1 MIVLSF
7 RFPAR
12 RYHATPW
19 DAHVNEGRIEWP
31 PSCWRLMRAMLA
43 VGYTKFGWVDEPPSV
58 AQDLIGKLAAVEPAY
73 ALPSS
78 TESHTRHYMPTRKK
92 PVKVFDSF
100 LRFVHDNAEL
110 AVRFDTELSPDET
123 DCLRELVS
131 GLTYLGRAE
140 SWVEVSLLDAEHA
153 TLTVEQ
159 RHWCRPND
167 RSPDE
172 HSPGRPVRLLAAQP
186 ESVFQAWRT
195 ESIECAFQAVEQQE
209 QDKQRAKGKSVT
221 AAAAKKLRAKVEA
234 TYPTNILH
242 ALQLET
248 HSWQSQGWPKPPG
261 SRWVEYS
268 IPDES
273 FQQKPLAPLA
283 LSPKQDRVSAVL
295 LAVDG
300 NGKHGTVRPLMR
312 HNLRLMELLHST
324 AIYKATSDLGFG
336 NIPELSGKDND
347 GNVLRGHQHA
357 HYLPLCLLGGGK
369 IDHVLVWC
377 RSGFTNRAIASL
389 AAIRWAYSKGNLDLS
404 INMAG
409 MGEVADIRQQL
420 DLSGSTKMNSLNSL
434 VTAASWQS
442 ATPLVLRKYQHKRGK
457 KTPEGQIREEL
468 VQRGF
473 DEPTDVCIWTPQKMV
488 ERKLKGFVL
497 RRKSGKQQ
505 PPSETSWAASIR
517 FARPQ
522 AGPICLGY
530 ASHFGMGL
538 FQAEE
543 S

>member
-7 RFPAR
+7 RFPAK

-31 PSCWRLMRAMLA
+31 PSSWRLMRAMLA
-43 VGYTKFGWVDEPPSV
+43 VGYTKLGWVVEPPTV
-58 AQDLIGKLAAVEPAY
+58 AQGLIRKLAAVDPVY

-78 TESHTRHYMPTRKK
+78 TESHTRHYMPTRDK
-92 PVKVFDSF
+92 PVKVFDAF
-100 LRFVHDNAEL
+100 LRFVHDDADL
-110 AVRFDTELSPDET
+110 SVRFDTELNSDET
-123 DCLRELVS
+123 ECLRELVA

-140 SWVEVSLLDAEHA
+140 SWVEASLLDADQA
-153 TLTVEQ
+153 TVVVEQ
-159 RHWCRPND
+159 RHWCLPKD
-167 RSPDE
+167 HTTDE
-172 HSPGRPVRLLAAQP
+172 PAPGRHVRLLAARP
-186 ESVFQAWRT
+186 EPAFQSWRT
-195 ESIECAFQAVEQQE
+195 ESVESAFKSMVQQE
-209 QDKQRAKGKSVT
+209 EEKQRAKGKSMSAV
-221 AAAAKKLRAKVEA
+221 AAKRLHAKVEA

-248 HSWQSQGWPKPPG
+248 RTWQSQGWPKPPG

-283 LSPKQDRVSAVL
+283 LTPPQDKVSAVL
-295 LAVDG
+295 LAIDG

-312 HNLRLMELLHST
+312 HSLRLMELLHST
-324 AIYKATSDLGFG
+324 AIYKATHELELG
-336 NIPELSGKDND
+336 NIPELSGKDDD
-347 GNVLRGHQHA
+347 GNLLRGHQHA

-377 RSGFTNRAIASL
+377 RKGFTNRAIASL
-389 AAIRWAYSKGNLDLS
+389 AAIRWAYSKGNMDLS

-409 MGEVADIRQQL
+409 MGQVADICQQL
-420 DLSGSTKMNSLNSL
+420 QRSGSTKMNSLNSL
-434 VTAASWQS
+434 TSATTWQS
-442 ATPLVLRKYQHKRGK
+442 ATPLVLRKYTHKHGK

-473 DEPTDVCIWTPQKMV
+473 DEPADVRIWTPQMMA

-505 PPSETSWAASIR
+505 PPSETSWAASIH
-517 FARPQ
+517 FSRPQ
-522 AGPICLGY
+522 GGPICLGY
-530 ASHFGMGL
+530 ASHFGLGL
-538 FQAEE
+538 FRAEE
-543 S
+543 D